1 VIIILQLVI
10 FAIIVVGIT
19 YIDGRLWGTYF
30 TPIAI
35 LVWPF
40 FILLLISLAYLKAN
54 FKQFDLND
62 ILVPIWLIGLLF
74 FWIGGLFVKLIFS
87 KAKINS
93 IHTLAF
99 SNEINIT
106 KSKLRL
112 LILLS
117 YPIILGV
124 GLKIYFLLTKFNF
137 NLANQ
142 DFRKNLGSGLLA
154 HSILFLTVIT
164 IFLIIYFEKT
174 YYKKHQI
181 IIIIFTLLFSIFYGV
196 KSWIIIPLVSAFLGR
211 LLIQKTKLKLKHGLI
226 ILIPLVVFWI
236 IYQISL
242 GWSSTNN
249 EFIVR
254 HMADYLLAGP
264 IGFSEHLT
272 QGLPIGTNPEYAFT
286 PLINIFRFIIG
297 EKPLNTISDYFVT
310 IPTGFTPNVKTFFGT
325 LYIYG
330 GYTFIFTSFIL
341 GVIFYSY
348 LLIHNYLS
356 NSNFTPFIT
365 TLYSFMLGLLFMG
378 WFDIYATQL
387 SFYEVPIIALF
398 LHFIFKL
405 KIKFNEDSIPI

>member
-1 VIIILQLVI
+1 MIIILQLVI
-10 FAIIVVGIT
+10 FAFSIVGIT
-19 YIDGRLWGTYF
+19 YIDRKLWGTYF
-30 TPIAI
+30 TPVAI

-54 FKQFDLND
+54 FKQFELND
-62 ILVPIWLIGLLF
+62 KLVPIWLIGLLF
-74 FWIGGLFVKLIFS
+74 FWMGGLFIKLISS
-87 KAKINS
+87 KSKVNS

-124 GLKIYFLLTKFNF
+124 GLKVYSLLTKFNF

-174 YYKKHQI
+174 YYKKHQLL
-181 IIIIFTLLFSIFYGV
+181 IIIFTLLFSIFYGV
-196 KSWIIIPLVSAFLGR
+196 KSWIIIPLISAFFGR
-211 LLIQKTKLKLKHGLI
+211 LLIKKTKLKLKHGLI
-226 ILIPLVVFWI
+226 VLIPLVVFWI

-249 EFIVR
+249 KFIIR
-254 HMADYLLAGP
+254 HMADYLMAGP

-272 QGLPIGTNPEYAFT
+272 QGFPIGKIPEYPFN
-286 PLINIFRFIIG
+286 PINNIFRFIVG
-297 EKPLNTISDYFVT
+297 EPPINPISTYFVN
-310 IPTGFTPNVKTFFGT
+310 IPTGFETNVKTFFGT

-330 GYTFIFTSFIL
+330 GYTYILSTFIL
-341 GVIFYSY
+341 GIVFYIYLFIYSY
-348 LLIHNYLS
+348 LQKTGIA
-356 NSNFTPFIT
+356 PFIT
-365 TLYSFMLGLLFMG
+365 TLYAFMLGLLFMG
-378 WFDIYATQL
+378 WFDCYAILLT
-387 SFYEVPIIALF
+387 FYEVPLMAIG
-398 LHFIFKL
+398 LHFLFKL
-405 KIKFNEDSIPI
+405 KKLSNENSFPS